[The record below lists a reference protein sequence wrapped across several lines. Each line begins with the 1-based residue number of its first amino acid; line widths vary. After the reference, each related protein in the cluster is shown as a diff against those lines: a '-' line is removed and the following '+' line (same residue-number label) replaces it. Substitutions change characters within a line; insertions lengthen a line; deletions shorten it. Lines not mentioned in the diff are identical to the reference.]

1 MTNIKEVSNAEEAVV
16 AVMTLS
22 AIQVMI
28 NILMRMMPCPI
39 QTFDE
44 KGRIIEDHFGSG
56 VGLKRKMI
64 KTIYML
70 KCTLELHKQRDSV
83 MASLD

>member
-28 NILMRMMPCPI
+28 NILMRMMPCAI
-39 QTFDE
+39 HTFDE
-44 KGRIIEDHFGSG
+44 KGRMIEDHFGSG
-56 VGLKRKMI
+56 VGLKRKCI
-64 KTIYML
+64 
-70 KCTLELHKQRDSV
+70 
-83 MASLD
+83 